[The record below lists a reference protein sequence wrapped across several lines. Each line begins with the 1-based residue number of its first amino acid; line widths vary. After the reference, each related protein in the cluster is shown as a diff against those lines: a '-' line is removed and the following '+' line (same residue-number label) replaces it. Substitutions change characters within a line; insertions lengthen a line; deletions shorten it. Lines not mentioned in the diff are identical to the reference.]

1 MHSTCVEKVE
11 KVGRVEANM
20 AGSRRWQVSLDDDDG
35 DGVGVRGKAPD
46 VTDITPTHGA
56 ARRLAAFAA
65 SEEAAHPAITTP
77 EQLESQA
84 RLQVLIES
92 RAIWSAILG
101 GALGLAF
108 GLVVFPGER
117 PALAGDGSIQFFGAI
132 VGGVTAGL
140 AFLLGFSLNTRMAN
154 IWLGERPRIR
164 QLMDTVA
171 LLVVHSSIAVMGAL
185 GIFRVFQEAFV
196 GLTVDY
202 IAGSVLLAI
211 GGAVAAYFSFNSG
224 ARINAFSLS
233 TLLGVF
239 MASGVLVSMLF
250 AENPFWWHVMFSE
263 LGTGQAGLTSFW
275 TFNTTLVVSG
285 LIITTLTAFIT
296 RDLQIWAEHVRR
308 RHLRR
313 LRSERDL
320 RRAAQGRVPR
330 TMPLR
335 HAVRRHFRSPRIG
348 VVRTGMIGM
357 GVSLV
362 GVGLVPVN
370 LHNEIHAT
378 FTALFGLFF
387 LMLLVGMPYWLPG
400 FPRAFFLLSM
410 LSAGVLIFAASLWR
424 PIGYYNLTSLELI
437 GAAILFAWL
446 IVFIRNIAAVVA
458 QVYSQAAAE
467 QESRRRGRAEAEPW
481 SGDDWQEEEWSGEG

>member
-1 MHSTCVEKVE
+1 
-11 KVGRVEANM
+11 M
-20 AGSRRWQVSLDDDDG
+20 ARSRRWQVRLDDDAAETG
-35 DGVGVRGKAPD
+35 ELPE
-46 VTDITPTHGA
+46 VTDTTPTHGA

-65 SEEAAHPAITTP
+65 SEEAAHPATTTP
-77 EQLESQA
+77 EQRESQA
-84 RLQVLIES
+84 KLQVLIES
-92 RAIWSAILG
+92 RAIWSAIIG
-101 GALGLAF
+101 GVLGLGF

-140 AFLLGFSLNTRMAN
+140 AFLLGYSLNARMAN

-164 QLMDTVA
+164 QLLDTVS

-185 GIFRVFQEAFV
+185 GLFRVFQEAFV

-202 IAGSVLLAI
+202 IAGAVLLCI
-211 GGAVAAYFSFNSG
+211 VGAVAAYFSFNSG

-285 LIITTLTAFIT
+285 AIITTLTAFIT
-296 RDLQIWAEHVRR
+296 RDLETWAEHARR
-308 RHLRR
+308 RHVRR
-313 LRSERDL
+313 LQHEREA
-320 RRAAQGRVPR
+320 RRAVRGKVPL
-330 TMPLR
+330 TLPLR
-335 HAVRRHFRSPRIG
+335 QAVSRHIRSPRIRM
-348 VVRTGMIGM
+348 VRIGMIGM
-357 GVSLV
+357 GASLA

-370 LHNEIHAT
+370 LHNEVHAT

-387 LMLLVGMPYWLPG
+387 LMLLIGMPYWLPG
-400 FPRAFFLLSM
+400 FPRTFYLLSIIA
-410 LSAGVLIFAASLWR
+410 AGVLLFAGSLWW

-437 GAAILFAWL
+437 GAAILFSWL

-458 QVYSQAAAE
+458 ELQGEADAA
-467 QESRRRGRAEAEPW
+467 RHLP
-481 SGDDWQEEEWSGEG
+481 DEERSAGGG